1 VSEQSD
7 WFMDK
12 PITDIRFSGLSHVN
26 PRDLDGIVKQFVGK
40 KFNENLFL
48 DLQSK
53 LYALNLFESF
63 TDIKAE
69 PADPSK
75 NAVVLIFEVVE
86 KPIVR
91 EILIE
96 GNKNIRKA
104 DILEVVLL
112 KKDDIVNRL
121 TLKSDADAVK
131 RLYMEKGYPDA
142 TVETITKDNGDN
154 TMDVIFSI
162 VEGSQTRVQEIRFSG
177 NSFASTGTLKGLL
190 STKEQKFLSSGIF
203 QETKLQEDIKKIE
216 SYYWERG
223 YIDAKVLNVTRDIS
237 PESTEGRNLL
247 ILTFYI
253 SEGEQ
258 YTYGG
263 MTFEGNTIISTE
275 QLNSMLRLTPGDI
288 LNKTTLEQDY
298 AKVTDLYYND
308 GYIYNNITR
317 QEIRNEAEKSVSYKV
332 VIVEKGRAHIEN
344 IILKGNTKT
353 KDYVIL
359 RELPIQEGDVF
370 SKDKVMEGIQNL
382 YNTQFFTNV
391 IPETPYGSAEGLMDL
406 VINVEEGRTTEIN
419 FGVTFSGGLGDV
431 PISGFV
437 KWVDKNFIG
446 RGQEFSIGAEL
457 AP

>member
-1 VSEQSD
+1 MSEQSD

-142 TVETITKDNGDN
+142 TVETIT
-154 TMDVIFSI
+154 
-162 VEGSQTRVQEIRFSG
+162 
-177 NSFASTGTLKGLL
+177 
-190 STKEQKFLSSGIF
+190 
-203 QETKLQEDIKKIE
+203 
-216 SYYWERG
+216 
-223 YIDAKVLNVTRDIS
+223 
-237 PESTEGRNLL
+237 
-247 ILTFYI
+247 
-253 SEGEQ
+253 
-258 YTYGG
+258 
-263 MTFEGNTIISTE
+263 
-275 QLNSMLRLTPGDI
+275 
-288 LNKTTLEQDY
+288 
-298 AKVTDLYYND
+298 
-308 GYIYNNITR
+308 
-317 QEIRNEAEKSVSYKV
+317 
-332 VIVEKGRAHIEN
+332 
-344 IILKGNTKT
+344 
-353 KDYVIL
+353 
-359 RELPIQEGDVF
+359 
-370 SKDKVMEGIQNL
+370 
-382 YNTQFFTNV
+382 
-391 IPETPYGSAEGLMDL
+391 
-406 VINVEEGRTTEIN
+406 
-419 FGVTFSGGLGDV
+419 
-431 PISGFV
+431 
-437 KWVDKNFIG
+437 
-446 RGQEFSIGAEL
+446 
-457 AP
+457 